1 MKSILLVLSVAL
13 LSQAAPPEGLRLIA
27 HRGGIVDPRYS
38 ENSPA
43 SLEAA
48 ISQGYWGIESDIRE
62 TKDHFVITNHDATFQ
77 RFYGD
82 KRRVD
87 ELSIEEVRRL
97 KANPGGTAP
106 MTFTE
111 LVEAYKG
118 RLHLMLDIK
127 EPEHDAA
134 FFQEIAKE
142 LRRTNLL
149 DSTYI
154 IGTSQGQRYFE
165 GKARVNIKLK
175 GLQDAV
181 AKGEDVSKLYFL
193 FEWGKTITP
202 EAVQYA
208 QEHKVA
214 VVPTVNTFH
223 YSYGNVKTD
232 PIVGGLADIKRL
244 LPLGVT
250 EFQIDSDYG
259 IAFK

>member
-1 MKSILLVLSVAL
+1 MKPILLILSLAL
-13 LSQAAPPEGLRLIA
+13 LCQAAPPTGLRLIA

-48 ISQGYWGIESDIRE
+48 VAQGYWGIESDIRE
-62 TKDHFVITNHDATFQ
+62 TKDHVVITNHDATLF

-87 ELSIEEVRRL
+87 ELTLNEMRAL

-111 LVEAYKG
+111 LVDACKG

-127 EPEHDAA
+127 EPEHDDA
-134 FFQEIAKE
+134 FFQEIEKQ
-142 LRRTNLL
+142 LRRANLL

-154 IGTSQGQRYFE
+154 IGTSQGQRYFK
-165 GKARVNIKLK
+165 GKAKVNVKLK
-175 GLQDAV
+175 QLQEGV
-181 AKGEDVSKLYFL
+181 ARGEDISKLYFL

-202 EAVQYA
+202 EAVRYA
-208 QEHKVA
+208 QEHKVS

-223 YSYGNVKTD
+223 YGSGVD
-232 PIVGGLADIKRL
+232 QVAAGIADIKRL
-244 LPLGVT
+244 IPLGVT
-250 EFQIDSDYG
+250 EFQIDSVYSA
-259 IAFK
+259 AFQ